1 MMERKYAFQTH
12 KINSVTSFTHLHQL
26 QSTMP
31 VGATENLS
39 YHLPM
44 VFSSLVCHELTLST
58 TRTTLT
64 LVTEE

>member
-1 MMERKYAFQTH
+1 MKERKHAFQTH
-12 KINSVTSFTHLHQL
+12 KINRVTSFIYLHQL

-44 VFSSLVCHELTLST
+44 VFSSWMCQETTLFT
-58 TRTTLT
+58 TRTM
-64 LVTEE
+64 